1 MGEQKKSVLKCFYYW
16 AIQYLE
22 LSRIIKNF
30 YTLTFN
36 GIDYTRNSCLKIS
49 FLGTDKQS
57 FWQKVMVMA
66 DDILLPKTPG
76 SHSVRTLKKSVL
88 SSYKF
93 HWESSIMPDIETS
106 WEILVSKD
114 FLVYYFYFWLL
125 LKQTRE
131 K

>member
-88 SSYKF
+88 SSYKISLGEF
-93 HWESSIMPDIETS
+93 HHARYRNILGNPSLKRLSSV
-106 WEILVSKD
+106 L
-114 FLVYYFYFWLL
+114 FLFLAT
-125 LKQTRE
+125 LKTN
-131 K
+131 